1 MQLTALRVDGTL
13 IRDGY
18 GRSVLLRG
26 VNLGGDCKV
35 PYPDGGTHIPSDF
48 SNHRSVSFTGRPFPL
63 SEAAV
68 HLDRLRSWGFNCLR
82 LLTTWEAVEHAGP
95 GQYDQEYLDYYAEV
109 CRLAGERGFYIFV
122 DFHQDVW
129 SRFTGGDGA
138 PGWVLEELGFD
149 LAQIAPTHAAIV
161 MQQAYDYSDPRPV
174 QEDKY
179 PTMVWSANYRY
190 PLNGLL
196 WALFFAGRAVA
207 PHWEVRG
214 QNVQDFLQGHYLGAN
229 VALARVVRRLPNVI
243 GFDTLN
249 EPSAGWIGTRLG
261 DRRDRGARAER
272 GPALSP
278 AEALAVMNGWSV
290 RAPFLDVSFLRGGL
304 APVRR
309 LTLNPERRRL
319 WREGVED
326 PFVRAGVWR
335 PRADGSPEIL
345 DETCFY
351 GRDGR
356 PYDFE
361 GEFLLPFFQR
371 VADAVR
377 AVRADWIIFYE
388 KPPTDL
394 FHKAE
399 FPEGLPENSVNA
411 SHWYDLLTL
420 VLKRFLYPISLD
432 VFGLRPVFGR
442 RGVQRMYERQLAR
455 LKNAADRSNHPALIG
470 EFGIPY
476 DLDNARAFRAWRS
489 GDRSGAPWRR
499 HALALELMYNALD
512 RLLLHS
518 THWNYTATN
527 RNDQRIGDNWN
538 QEDLSIYSRDQET
551 NPADP
556 ASGAR
561 AGVGFIRPYARAV
574 QGRIVQMSFDT
585 ERGRFTLEFDADAS
599 LPAPTEIYVPR
610 LQYPRGYDL
619 RHAGLRAEQGEDE
632 QFIKLYAERPGI
644 AKVEIVRL

>member
-48 SNHRSVSFTGRPFPL
+48 SNHRSVSFVGRPFPL
-63 SEAAV
+63 SEAAE
-68 HLDRLRSWGFNCLR
+68 HLDRLQSWGFNCLR

-95 GQYDQEYLDYYAEV
+95 GQYDPEYLAYYAEV

-138 PGWVLEELGFD
+138 PGWVFEELGFD
-149 LAQIAPTHAAIV
+149 MTQIAPTTSAIV
-161 MQQAYDYSDPRPV
+161 MQQAYNYADPRPV
-174 QEDKY
+174 QEDNY
-179 PTMVWSANYRY
+179 PTMVWSANYKY

-214 QNVQDFLQGHYLGAN
+214 KNVQDFLQAHYLGAMT
-229 VALARVVRRLPNVI
+229 ALARVVAHLPNVI

-309 LTLNPERRRL
+309 LTLNPNRQRL
-319 WREGVED
+319 WRDGVED

-345 DETCFY
+345 DDSCFF

-361 GEFLLPFFQR
+361 REFLLPFFQR

-377 AVRADWIIFYE
+377 AIRTDWIVFYE

-442 RGVQRMYERQLAR
+442 RGVQKMYERQLAR
-455 LKNAADRSNHPALIG
+455 IRDAANRSNHPALIG

-512 RLLLHS
+512 QLLLHS

-561 AGVGFIRPYARAV
+561 AGAGFIRPYARAV
-574 QGRIVQMSFDT
+574 QGRILHMSFDT
-585 ERGRFTLEFDADAS
+585 ERGRFTLEFDADANLS
-599 LPAPTEIYVPR
+599 APTEIYVPR
-610 LQYPRGYDL
+610 LQYPRGYDV
-619 RHAGLRAEQGEDE
+619 RHADLRAERFDDE
-632 QFIKLYAERPGI
+632 QCIKLYAERPGSVT
-644 AKVEIVRL
+644 VEIVRL